1 MIEYIEIVLRRW
13 VYNSDKQELRID
25 VRGYGKE
32 YHVVQILD
40 PDDLQS
46 NFDIIWQSIGRGLLE
61 NIKAD
66 QKKE

>member
-13 VYNSDKQELRID
+13 IHGDDRQELRIE

-32 YHVVQILD
+32 YHLNQILY

-46 NFDIIWQSIGRGLLE
+46 NFDIIWQRVGRELLE